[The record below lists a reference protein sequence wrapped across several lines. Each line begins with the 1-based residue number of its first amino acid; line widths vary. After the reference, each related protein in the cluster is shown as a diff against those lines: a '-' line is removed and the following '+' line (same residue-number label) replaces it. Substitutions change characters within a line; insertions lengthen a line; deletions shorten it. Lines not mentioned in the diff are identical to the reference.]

1 MSGGLVNTTTA
12 IILAAGKGTRMRS
25 DLPKVLHE
33 VDGVP
38 MITRS
43 VRRARAAGIE
53 GVTVVVGYRGELIRA
68 ALGGEA
74 VSFVDQEQQLGT
86 GHAVIQARE
95 AIESASGSVVILYGD
110 MPLLSPRTIERLVRV
125 RQESSCAA
133 VLLTVVL
140 DAPPDFGR
148 IIRDDAGRVVKVVE
162 VKDATAEQLDI
173 HEVNVGAYC
182 FAADALLS
190 ALDLLRA
197 DNAQGEYYLTDVIE
211 LMADEGLAVAT
222 VVTDALEETLGVND
236 PLHLEF
242 AGKLGDIQYAESLYE
257 LIDATLAMR
266 RASG

>member
-1 MSGGLVNTTTA
+1 VIGEAVDGTTA

-43 VRRARAAGIE
+43 VRRARAAGIDD
-53 GVTVVVGYRGELIRA
+53 VTVVVGYRGELIRL
-68 ALGGEA
+68 ALADEA
-74 VSFVDQEQQLGT
+74 VAFVDQDQQRGT
-86 GHAVIQARE
+86 GHAVMQARS
-95 AIESASGSVVILYGD
+95 AIEGATGSIVVLYGD

-125 RQESSCAA
+125 RQEKSCAA

-148 IIRDDAGRVVKVVE
+148 IIRDDAGHVVKVVE
-162 VKDATAEQLDI
+162 VKDATPDQLDLR
-173 HEVNVGAYC
+173 EVNVGAYC
-182 FAADALLS
+182 FAADALL
-190 ALDLLRA
+190 AGLDQLDP

-211 LMADEGLAVAT
+211 HMSTAGLSVGT

-266 RASG
+266 RPSG